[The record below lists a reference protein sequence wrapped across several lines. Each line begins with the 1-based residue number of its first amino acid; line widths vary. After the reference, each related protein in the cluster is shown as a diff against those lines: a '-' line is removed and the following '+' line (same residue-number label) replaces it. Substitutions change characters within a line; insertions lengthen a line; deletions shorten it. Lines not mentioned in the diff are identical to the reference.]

1 MSRKPLSSKMTALLS
16 ALLLSGL
23 AACGSSGGTVAAGA
37 GDELL
42 GEQVTFKIV
51 SFTSV
56 ESKHMF
62 GYEVFLEELE
72 KSFGD
77 TLQIDY
83 LGAGEVID
91 PFEQPDAVRSGVVDI
106 VFTGAT
112 YPEGV
117 VPVAPAM
124 EGSLLTPAE
133 ERNEG
138 VFDMW
143 QKVYE
148 EQLNS
153 VYLGR
158 FLVNRV
164 QHLYTGYQIS
174 NLDDFKGRTFR
185 ASPAQEPLLKELGAS
200 AVILSPGEVFTS
212 LERGVI
218 DGYGWPSVGM
228 VDLGLGPLTAY
239 RIDPGFYSGAGIML
253 MNADAMARLPE
264 AAQEEMLKVAER
276 VETRVAEEM
285 RQLVEAETEQIKSEF
300 GVEILVL
307 EGSEAERYQELAYS
321 GLWNQV
327 LEASAEEGQEFYNAT
342 FEGRTIEPP
351 LQ

>member
-1 MSRKPLSSKMTALLS
+1 MVS
-16 ALLLSGL
+16 ALVLLGILTAS
-23 AACGSSGGTVAAGA
+23 CGSGGTEKVGSGE

-42 GEQVTFKIV
+42 AEEVTFKMV
-51 SFTSV
+51 TFASV

-77 TLQIDY
+77 KLKIDY
-83 LGAGEVID
+83 LGAEEAID
-91 PFEQPDAVRSGVVDI
+91 PFEQPDAVRNGVVDI

-133 ERNEG
+133 ERTEG
-138 VFDMW
+138 VYDMW
-143 QKVYE
+143 TEVYD

-158 FLVNRV
+158 FLVNRL
-164 QHLYTGYQIS
+164 QHLYTGYDVS
-174 NLDDFKGRTFR
+174 GLEDFEDRIFR

-200 AVILSPGEVFTS
+200 SVILTPGEIFTS

-228 VDLGLGPLTAY
+228 VDLGLGPLTEY

-253 MNADAMARLPE
+253 MNADAMAKLPE
-264 AAQEEMLKVAER
+264 PAQEEMLKIGER

-285 RQLVEAETEQIKSEF
+285 QQLADEETEQIKSEF
-300 GVEILVL
+300 DVEILTL
-307 EGSEAERYQELAYS
+307 EGDEAKRYQELAYT
-321 GLWNQV
+321 GLWDQV
-327 LEASAEEGQEFYNAT
+327 LDASAEQGQEFYDAT
-342 FEGRTIEPP
+342 FKDRPIESP

>member
-1 MSRKPLSSKMTALLS
+1 M
-16 ALLLSGL
+16 
-23 AACGSSGGTVAAGA
+23 
-37 GDELL
+37 
-42 GEQVTFKIV
+42 GEEVTFKMV

-62 GYEVFLEELE
+62 GYQVFLEEIE

-77 TLQIDY
+77 KLKIEY
-83 LGAGEVID
+83 LGAGEAID
-91 PFEQPDAVRSGVVDI
+91 PFEQPDAVRNGVVDI

-117 VPVAPAM
+117 LPVAPAM
-124 EGSLLTPAE
+124 EGSLLTPAA
-133 ERNEG
+133 ERSEG

-143 QKVYE
+143 QKVYK

-158 FLVNRV
+158 FLVNRL
-164 QHLYTGYQIS
+164 QHLYAGFDVS
-174 NLDDFKGRTFR
+174 GLGDLKGRTFR

-200 AVILSPGEVFTS
+200 AILMSPSEIFTS

-228 VDLGLGPLTAY
+228 VDLGLGPLTEY

-264 AAQEEMLKVAER
+264 PAQEEMLKIGER
-276 VETRVAEEM
+276 VETRVAEDM
-285 RQLVEAETEQIKSEF
+285 RQLAQEETEQIKSEF
-300 GVEILVL
+300 GVKILTL
-307 EGSEAERYQELAYS
+307 EGDEAKRYQELAYS
-321 GLWNQV
+321 GLWDQV
-327 LEASAEEGQEFYNAT
+327 LEASPQEGQEFYDAT
-342 FEGRTIEPP
+342 FKGRPLEAP